1 MWHDRLMRLVHGLA
15 ERSGLA
21 QMVAFYL
28 NGLHAEHKL
37 SRGGRLLFRIRHS
50 HWYAVAVGLLA
61 VISAGTSLY
70 PFGPVIVGATVFA
83 PGRWRGVIL
92 GATLGAAIGAT
103 TFIVVV
109 QNVGVALVDDWFPG
123 IRTHA
128 IWTESAYWIER
139 HGELALGLI
148 AALPV
153 PQMPALIASAL
164 GEMHPAAVFIA
175 LLCGKGVKYTVYVL
189 GVLLLLKA
197 MRHVAE
203 WREPPPA

>member
-1 MWHDRLMRLVHGLA
+1 MRHDRLMRLVHGLA
-15 ERSGLA
+15 ERSGLTR
-21 QMVAFYL
+21 MVDFYL
-28 NGLHAEHKL
+28 NGLHAEQKL
-37 SRGGRLLFRIRHS
+37 SRGGRWLFRIRHS
-50 HWYAVAVGLLA
+50 HGYAVAVGLLA
-61 VISAGTSLY
+61 VVSAGTSLY

-103 TFIVVV
+103 TFVLLV
-109 QNVGVALVDDWFPG
+109 QHLGVGLVDAWFPG
-123 IRTHA
+123 IRKNA
-128 IWTESAYWIER
+128 IWAESTYWIER

-164 GEMHPAAVFIA
+164 GEMHPAAVFVA

-189 GVLLLLKA
+189 GVLLLLRA

>member
-1 MWHDRLMRLVHGLA
+1 MLHDRLMRLVHGLA
-15 ERSGLA
+15 VRSGLA

-28 NGLHAEHKL
+28 NGLQAEHKL
-37 SRGGRLLFRIRHS
+37 NRGGRLLFRIRHS
-50 HWYAVAVGLLA
+50 AWYGVAVGLLA

-92 GATLGAAIGAT
+92 GATLGAALGAT
-103 TFIVVV
+103 AFVLLI
-109 QNVGVALVDDWFPG
+109 QHLGVGLVDEWFPG

-128 IWTESAYWIER
+128 LWAESAYWIEH

-175 LLCGKGVKYTVYVL
+175 LLCGKGLKYATYVL
-189 GVLLLLKA
+189 GVLLLLRA

-203 WREPPPA
+203 WQEPPAG